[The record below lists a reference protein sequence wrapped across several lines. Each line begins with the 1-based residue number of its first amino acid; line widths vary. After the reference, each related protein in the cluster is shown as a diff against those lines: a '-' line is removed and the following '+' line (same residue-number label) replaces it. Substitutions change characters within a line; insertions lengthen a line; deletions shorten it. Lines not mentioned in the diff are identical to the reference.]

1 VIGLFVLA
9 ETRLYRE
16 GLVRALDEDERF
28 RVVGSAADVPNAL
41 ELVAGPAE
49 QADVVLLDHAIPEG
63 PEAVRQLRRAS
74 PGIRVLALAV
84 REAEGDV
91 IPWAEAGAAG
101 FMPGDASLDDL
112 AEGISAVAG
121 GASPCSPR
129 VAALLLDRVASL
141 AERRRSTP
149 PLGELTQRESDVARL
164 LERGLSNKE
173 IALELRI
180 EVATVKNHV
189 HNILEKLDVQRR
201 GEAASVIRAGT
212 GI

>member
-1 VIGLFVLA
+1 VIALFVLA

-16 GLVRALDEDERF
+16 GLVRALDENESF
-28 RVVGSAADVPNAL
+28 RVVGAAADLPSAI
-41 ELVAGPAE
+41 ELVTGPAP
-49 QADVVLLDHAIPEG
+49 QPDVVLLDHAVPEG
-63 PEAVRQLRRAS
+63 PDAVRLLRRAA

-101 FMPGDASLDDL
+101 FVPRDASLDDL
-112 AEGISAVAG
+112 VAAISAVAQG
-121 GASPCSPR
+121 SSPCSPQI
-129 VAALLLDRVASL
+129 AAMLLDRVASL
-141 AERRRSTP
+141 ADKRRSTA
-149 PLGELTQRESDVARL
+149 PLGELTPRESDVAQL
-164 LERGLSNKE
+164 LEQGLSNKQ
-173 IALELRI
+173 IAIRLRI

-189 HNILEKLDVQRR
+189 HKILEKLDVQRR